1 LLEIKA
7 KIPTVNSRK
16 AKNVCKYISF
26 FKLLDKERIKILD
39 KELRIDSI
47 LEFKVCIYIPLFK
60 LLDKE
65 FRTDNILE
73 FNVFLNSSWM

>member
-1 LLEIKA
+1 MLDIKA
-7 KIPTVNSRK
+7 KIPKVNSRK

-26 FKLLDKERIKILD
+26 FKLLDKE
-39 KELRIDSI
+39 LRIDSI
-47 LEFKVCIYIPLFK
+47 LEFKVCTYIPLFK

-65 FRTDNILE
+65 FRIDNILE